1 MSSSMFPKPPGVNP
15 DLAEERTNLV
25 FKQVNHIPIGY
36 FLYNIEKQTA
46 IKSCSNYKYWNT
58 KSSSFYNYDQHF

>member
-46 IKSCSNYKYWNT
+46 IKSCSNYKY
-58 KSSSFYNYDQHF
+58 